1 MKNKQGMKFYRN
13 AGRGMRRACL
23 ALAFLFGFAGT
34 TMGPLG
40 SVGTD
45 ISYAETIS
53 GDENEEIKVDPTGKG
68 AGFSAV
74 LYDNT
79 NGLPTSE
86 ANAIAETREG
96 FLWIGS
102 YSGLIRY
109 DGSKFERIDSTTG
122 ITSVV
127 SLYVDS
133 KDRLWIGTN
142 DNGVGVME
150 KGQIRM
156 LENSEG
162 LTSRSIRSFTED
174 PEGRIYVATTD
185 GMGVIETD
193 GTLHALN
200 ESQINDEYICEL
212 RIAQDGVIYGE
223 TMNGDVFTMKDG
235 KVTGFYDSSK
245 LGTGLIITVLPDP
258 EREGYVYL
266 GTEDQLVVHGK
277 LENGITD
284 RTDISIAPFT
294 YVNSIEHF
302 KDQIWICTSNGVGY
316 LQDGKF
322 TQIKNIPMN
331 NSIDHMLA
339 DYEGNL
345 WFTSRRQGV
354 MKIVQNQF
362 TDIYEWY
369 GLPSA
374 VVNSTCTL
382 MDQLFIGTDTGLTI
396 LGGVR
401 EIKSYPLQSVTAAS
415 EELTQKTDLVEL
427 LSGCRIRSIIRDSKD
442 RLWIGTY
449 SDCGLVLYD
458 HGNVTCYTKESGLP
472 SNRARTVCERA
483 DGTIIV
489 ACSGGLAILRDGKVE
504 EVYDDTSGLNNTEIL
519 TVSEA
524 DNGDMI
530 VGSDGDGIYV
540 ISDKKVSKYSVDS
553 GLTSGIIM
561 RIKKDTVRNVFWIVT
576 SNSLAYMTPDYKITT
591 IQKFPYSNNFDLYWN
606 SKGEVWVLSSNGI
619 YVVDADELL
628 KNEDISPVFYNRDN
642 GVPVVTTAN
651 SYSDLTASGTL
662 YIAGSTGVAKV
673 NIEEPA
679 LDVQDIK
686 MAVPYVEAD
695 GVLIHAAEDGSITVP
710 ADTKRVTIYSY
721 IYTYS
726 LMNPQVTYHLEGF
739 DQGSVTVNRSDL
751 EPIDYTNLSG
761 GEYRFVMQISDAFGH
776 GSKEMSVKITKT
788 KSTFEKTWFR
798 VLAIILGVLLLA
810 LIVFLYI
817 QRRLRKLK
825 RKAEENKIFIR
836 EMIEAFA
843 KTIDMKDKYTNGH
856 STRVAEYTAMLTKE
870 LGYDEETV
878 EHYYNIALL
887 HDIGKIAI
895 PPEVLNKPGKLTDE
909 EFKIIK
915 SHSSQGY
922 RVLKDISIM
931 PELAIGAGYHH
942 ERPDGKGYPK
952 GVKGDEIPRVAQ
964 IIAVADTFD
973 AMYSDRPYR
982 KRMNFEKAVSIIK
995 EVAGTQL
1002 TADVVDAF
1010 LRLVEKGE
1018 FRAEDDQG
1026 GGTTED
1032 IDNIHKKFENEAKN
1046 EAKPEETAASKTDAN
1061 QAAAEGQPVTQSAND
1076 VGTDGTT
1083 DGNTEDRK

>member
-1 MKNKQGMKFYRN
+1 MVKYTLYDSILLTLIRGRENMRKNELKNKCET
-13 AGRGMRRACL
+13 GRKKHGISAICLSL
-23 ALAFLFGFAGT
+23 ALFLGAAAAPAGILP
-34 TMGPLG
+34 GV
-40 SVGTD
+40 SDEVH
-45 ISYAETIS
+45 AETIS
-53 GDENEEIKVDPTGKG
+53 GDENEDIKVDPTGKG

-86 ANAIAETREG
+86 ANTIAETREG

-122 ITSVV
+122 VTSVV
-127 SLYVDS
+127 SLYTDS

-142 DNGVGVME
+142 DNGVAVLE
-150 KGQIRM
+150 KGQIRR
-156 LENSEG
+156 LESSDQ
-162 LTSRSIRSFTED
+162 LTSSSIRSFTED
-174 PEGRIYVATTD
+174 SEGRIYVATTH
-185 GMGVIETD
+185 GMGIIETD
-193 GTLHALN
+193 GTLHEMN

-212 RIAQDGVIYGE
+212 RMSNSGVIYGE
-223 TMNGDVFTMKDG
+223 TMNGAVFTMQDG
-235 KVTGFYDSSK
+235 KVTGFYDGNK
-245 LGTGLIITVLPDP
+245 LGTGPIITVLPDP
-258 EREGYVYL
+258 EKEGYVYL
-266 GTEDQLVVHGK
+266 GTEEQLVVHCK
-277 LENGITD
+277 LANGIED
-284 RTDISIAPFT
+284 RTDINIAPFT

-316 LQDGKF
+316 LDKGVF

-331 NSIDHMLA
+331 NSIDHMLT

-354 MKIVQNQF
+354 MKIVRNQF
-362 TDIYEWY
+362 TDLYEWF
-369 GLPSA
+369 GLDAA
-374 VVNSTCTL
+374 VVNSTCML
-382 MDQLFIGTDTGLTI
+382 KDQLFIGTDTGLTI

-401 EIKSYPLQSVTAAS
+401 AIKSYPVQSVTAAS
-415 EELTQKTDLVEL
+415 TELAAKTDLIDL

-442 RLWIGTY
+442 RLWFGTY

-458 HGNVTCYTKESGLP
+458 HGAVTCYTMESGLP
-472 SNRARTVCERA
+472 SNRARTVYERK
-483 DGTIIV
+483 DGSIMV
-489 ACSGGLAILRDGKVE
+489 ACSGGLAIIRDGAVE
-504 EVYDDTSGLNNTEIL
+504 EVYDDTSGLSNTEVL
-519 TVSEA
+519 TISEN

-530 VGSDGDGIYV
+530 IGSDGDGIYV
-540 ISDKKVSKYSVDS
+540 ISGKKVSKYGKETGLGS
-553 GLTSGIIM
+553 GVVM
-561 RIKKDTVRNVFWIVT
+561 RVKKDTERGVFWIVT
-576 SNSLAYMTPDYKITT
+576 SNSLAYMTSDYKITT
-591 IQKFPYSNNFDLYWN
+591 VQRFPYSNNFDLYWN
-606 SKGEVWVLSSNGI
+606 SKGEIWVLSSNGV
-619 YVVDADELL
+619 YVAKAEELM
-628 KNEDISPVFYNRDN
+628 KNEEISPVFYNRDN
-642 GVPVVTTAN
+642 GLPVLTTAN
-651 SYSDLTASGTL
+651 SYSELTSGGVL
-662 YIAGSTGVAKV
+662 YISGSTGVARV

-686 MAVPYVEAD
+686 MSVPYVEAD
-695 GVLIHAAEDGSITVP
+695 GEMIYAADDGSITVP
-710 ADTKRVTIYSY
+710 ADTKRVTIYSF

-739 DQGSVTVNRSDL
+739 DQNSVTVSRTDL

-761 GEYRFVMQISDAFGH
+761 GEYQFVMQISDAMGH
-776 GSKEMSVKITKT
+776 GNNELTVKITKT
-788 KSTFEKTWFR
+788 KSIYEKTWFR
-798 VLAIILGVLLLA
+798 VLAVILGLLILG
-810 LIVFLYI
+810 LIIFVYI
-817 QRRLRKLK
+817 NRRLKKLRK
-825 RKAEENKIFIR
+825 KAEENRIFIR

-878 EHYYNIALL
+878 EKYYNIALL

-895 PPEVLNKPGKLTDE
+895 PPEVLNKPGKLTDD

-931 PELAIGAGYHH
+931 PELSIGAGYHH

-952 GVKGDEIPRVAQ
+952 GLKGDDIPRVAQ

-1018 FRAEDDQG
+1018 FKAADDQG

-1032 IDNIHKKFENEAKN
+1032 IDNIHKRFEKEAVKD
-1046 EAKPEETAASKTDAN
+1046 EKK
-1061 QAAAEGQPVTQSAND
+1061 EGQ
-1076 VGTDGTT
+1076 
-1083 DGNTEDRK
+1083 

>member
-1 MKNKQGMKFYRN
+1 MNVRRN

-23 ALAFLFGFAGT
+23 ALAFLFGFAAT
-34 TMGPLG
+34 QSVLPG
-40 SVGTD
+40 SGED
-45 ISYAETIS
+45 IVFAETIS
-53 GDENEEIKVDPTGKG
+53 GDENEDIKVDPTGQG
-68 AGFSAV
+68 SGFSAV

-122 ITSVV
+122 VTSVV

-150 KGQIRM
+150 KGKIHM

-174 PEGRIYVATTD
+174 AEGRIYVATTH
-185 GMGVIETD
+185 GMGIIETD

-212 RIAQDGVIYGE
+212 RMAQDGVIYGE
-223 TMNGDVFTMKDG
+223 TMNGDVFTMKNG
-235 KVTGFYDSSK
+235 KVTGFYDSAK
-245 LGTGLIITVLPDP
+245 LGTGPIITILPDP
-258 EREGYVYL
+258 EKAGYVYL
-266 GTEDQLVVHGK
+266 GTEEQLVVHGK

-284 RTDISIAPFT
+284 RQDINVAPFT

-302 KDQIWICTSNGVGY
+302 KEQIWICTSNGVGF
-316 LQDGKF
+316 LENGKF
-322 TQIKNIPMN
+322 TQLKNIPMN
-331 NSIDHMLA
+331 NSIDHMLT

-354 MKIVQNQF
+354 MKIVRNQF
-362 TDIYEWY
+362 TDIYEWF

-382 MDQLFIGTDTGLTI
+382 KNQLFIGTDTGLTI

-401 EIKSYPLQSVTAAS
+401 EIKSYPVQSVTAAS
-415 EELTQKTDLVEL
+415 EELEKKTDLIDL

-442 RLWIGTY
+442 RLWFGTY

-458 HGNVTCYTKESGLP
+458 HGAVTCFTKESGLP
-472 SNRARTVCERA
+472 SNRARTVYERA
-483 DGTIIV
+483 DGSIMV
-489 ACSGGLAILRDGKVE
+489 ACSGGLAILRDGVVT
-504 EVYDDTSGLNNTEIL
+504 EVYDDTSGLSNTEVL

-540 ISDKKVSKYSVDS
+540 ISDKKISKFSTDAGLGS
-553 GLTSGIIM
+553 GVVM
-561 RIKKDTVRNVFWIVT
+561 RIKKDTERNLFWIVT

-591 IQKFPYSNNFDLYWN
+591 IQNFPYSNNFDMYWN

-619 YVVDADELL
+619 YVVKADELI
-628 KNEDISPVFYNRDN
+628 KNEELSPVFYNRDN
-642 GVPVVTTAN
+642 GLPVLTTAN
-651 SYSDLTASGTL
+651 SYSDLSSEGTL
-662 YIAGSTGVAKV
+662 YISGSTGVARV

-695 GVLIHAAEDGSITVP
+695 GEIIIAAEDGSITVP

-739 DQGSVTVNRSDL
+739 DQSTVTVNRSEL

-761 GEYRFVMQISDAFGH
+761 GEYQFVMQISDAFGH
-776 GSKEMSVKITKT
+776 DSNSLTVKIIKT
-788 KSTFEKTWFR
+788 KFIYEETWFI
-798 VLAIILGVLLLA
+798 VLAVILGILLLA
-810 LIVFLYI
+810 LVIFLYI
-817 QRRLRKLK
+817 QRRLKKLRKK
-825 RKAEENKIFIR
+825 EEENRIFIR

-870 LGYDEETV
+870 LGYDDETV
-878 EHYYNIALL
+878 EKYYNIGLL

-952 GVKGDEIPRVAQ
+952 GVKEDQIPRVAQ

-982 KRMNFEKAVSIIK
+982 KRMNFDKAVSIIK

-1018 FRAEDDQG
+1018 FRAPDDQG

-1032 IDNIHKKFENEAKN
+1032 IDNIHKKFENEGK
-1046 EAKPEETAASKTDAN
+1046 KPENEDKKPEN
-1061 QAAAEGQPVTQSAND
+1061 EGKKGS
-1076 VGTDGTT
+1076 
-1083 DGNTEDRK
+1083 EK

>member
-1 MKNKQGMKFYRN
+1 MKRKSGLNVQRN
-13 AGRGMRRACL
+13 ARRGMRRACL
-23 ALAFLFGFAGT
+23 ALAFLFGFAA
-34 TMGPLG
+34 PQSVLPG
-40 SVGTD
+40 SAD
-45 ISYAETIS
+45 FAYAETIS
-53 GDENEEIKVDPTGKG
+53 GDENEDIKVDPTGQG
-68 AGFSAV
+68 SGFSAV

-122 ITSVV
+122 VTSVV

-150 KGQIRM
+150 KGKIRM

-174 PEGRIYVATTD
+174 AEGRIYVATTH
-185 GMGVIETD
+185 GMGIIETD

-212 RIAQDGVIYGE
+212 RMAQDGVIYGE
-223 TMNGDVFTMKDG
+223 TMNGDVFTMKNG
-235 KVTGFYDSSK
+235 KVTGFYDSAK
-245 LGTGLIITVLPDP
+245 LGTGPIITVLPDP
-258 EREGYVYL
+258 EKAGYVYL
-266 GTEDQLVVHGK
+266 GTEEQLVVHGK

-284 RTDISIAPFT
+284 RTDINVAPFT

-302 KDQIWICTSNGVGY
+302 KEQIWICTSNGVGF
-316 LQDGKF
+316 LENGKF
-322 TQIKNIPMN
+322 TQLKNIPMN
-331 NSIDHMLA
+331 NSIDHMLT

-362 TDIYEWY
+362 TDIYEWF

-382 MDQLFIGTDTGLTI
+382 KDQLFIGTDTGLTI

-401 EIKSYPLQSVTAAS
+401 EIKSYPVQSVTAAS
-415 EELTQKTDLVEL
+415 EELAKKTDLIKL

-442 RLWIGTY
+442 RLWFGTY

-458 HGNVTCYTKESGLP
+458 HGAVTCYTKESGLP
-472 SNRARTVCERA
+472 SNRARTVYERA
-483 DGTIIV
+483 DGSIMV
-489 ACSGGLAILRDGKVE
+489 ACSGGLAILRDGVVT
-504 EVYDDTSGLNNTEIL
+504 EVYDDTSGLSNTEVL

-540 ISDKKVSKYSVDS
+540 ISDKKVSKYSTDAGLGS
-553 GLTSGIIM
+553 GVVM
-561 RIKKDTVRNVFWIVT
+561 RIKKDTERNLFWIVT

-591 IQKFPYSNNFDLYWN
+591 IQKFPYSNNFDMYWN

-619 YVVDADELL
+619 YVVKADELIR
-628 KNEDISPVFYNRDN
+628 NEELSPVFYNRDN
-642 GVPVVTTAN
+642 GLPVLTTAN
-651 SYSDLTASGTL
+651 SYSDLSTEGTL
-662 YIAGSTGVAKV
+662 YISGSTGVARV

-695 GVLIHAAEDGSITVP
+695 GEIIIAAEDGSITVP

-726 LMNPQVTYHLEGF
+726 LMNPRVTYHLEGF
-739 DQGSVTVNRSDL
+739 DQSTVTVNRSEL

-761 GEYRFVMQISDAFGH
+761 GEYQFVMQISDAFGH
-776 GSKEMSVKITKT
+776 GSNSLTVKIVKT
-788 KSTFEKTWFR
+788 KSIYEETWFI
-798 VLAIILGVLLLA
+798 VLAVILGVLLLA
-810 LIVFLYI
+810 LVVFLYI
-817 QRRLRKLK
+817 QRRLKKLRKK
-825 RKAEENKIFIR
+825 EEENRIFIR

-870 LGYDEETV
+870 LGYDDETV
-878 EHYYNIALL
+878 EKYYNIGLL

-952 GVKGDEIPRVAQ
+952 GVKEDQIPRVAQ

-982 KRMNFEKAVSIIK
+982 KRMNFDKAVSIIK

-1018 FRAEDDQG
+1018 FRAPDDHG

-1032 IDNIHKKFENEAKN
+1032 IDNIHKKFENEGKKSGN
-1046 EAKPEETAASKTDAN
+1046 EGKKP
-1061 QAAAEGQPVTQSAND
+1061 
-1076 VGTDGTT
+1076 
-1083 DGNTEDRK
+1083 GNEDKKPGNEVKKGSEK

>member
-1 MKNKQGMKFYRN
+1 MKKVFYKTGGNSISGSHLKNRSVRKGIS
-13 AGRGMRRACL
+13 AICLSL
-23 ALAFLFGFAGT
+23 ALFLGTTAVPAEFLSGDPGAGT
-34 TMGPLG
+34 
-40 SVGTD
+40 V
-45 ISYAETIS
+45 YAETIS
-53 GDENEEIKVDPTGKG
+53 GDENEDIKVDPTGKG

-109 DGSKFERIDSTTG
+109 DGNKFERVDSTTG
-122 ITSVV
+122 VTSVV
-127 SLYVDS
+127 SLYTDS

-142 DNGVGVME
+142 DNGVAVME

-162 LTSRSIRSFTED
+162 LTSSSIRSFTED
-174 PEGRIYVATTD
+174 AAGRIYVATTH
-185 GMGVIETD
+185 GMGVVEAD
-193 GTLHALN
+193 GTLHAIN

-212 RIAQDGVIYGE
+212 RMSKEGVIYGE
-223 TMNGDVFTMKDG
+223 TMNGAVFTMKDG
-235 KVTGFYDSSK
+235 KVTGFYDGTK
-245 LGTGLIITVLPDP
+245 LGTGPIITVLPDP
-258 EREGYVYL
+258 EKEGYVYL
-266 GTEDQLVVHGK
+266 GTEGDQVIHGK
-277 LENGITD
+277 LGSSITD
-284 RTDISIAPFT
+284 RTDINISPFN
-294 YVNSIEHF
+294 YVNSIEYF
-302 KDQIWICTSNGVGY
+302 KGQIWVCASNGMGF
-316 LQDGKF
+316 LDNGKF
-322 TQIKNIPMN
+322 THIRNIPMN
-331 NSIDHMLA
+331 NSIDHMLT

-362 TDIYEWY
+362 TDIYEWF
-369 GLPSA
+369 GLNPA
-374 VVNSTCTL
+374 VVNSTCFL
-382 MDQLFIGTDTGLTI
+382 KEQLFIGTDTGLTI
-396 LGGVR
+396 IGGSG
-401 EIKSYPLQSVTAAS
+401 ENKTYPIQGVTAAS
-415 EELTQKTDLVEL
+415 AELSAKKDLIEL
-427 LSGCRIRSIIRDSKD
+427 LAGCRIRSIIRDSKD
-442 RLWIGTY
+442 RLWFGTY

-458 HGNVTCYTKESGLP
+458 HGSVTCYTTESGLP
-472 SNRARTVCERA
+472 SNRARTVYERK
-483 DGTIIV
+483 DGSIMV
-489 ACSGGLAILRDGKVE
+489 ACSGGLAIIRDGVVT
-504 EVYDDTSGLNNTEIL
+504 EVYDDASGLSNTEVL
-519 TVSEA
+519 TISEN

-540 ISDKKVSKYSVDS
+540 ISENKVSKYGKDEGLGS
-553 GLTSGIIM
+553 GVVM
-561 RIKKDTVRNVFWIVT
+561 RIKKDTERNLFWIVT

-591 IQKFPYSNNFDLYWN
+591 IHKFPYSNNFDLYWN

-619 YVVDADELL
+619 YVAKADELI
-628 KNEDISPVFYNRDN
+628 KNEEINPVFYNRDN
-642 GVPVVTTAN
+642 GLPVLTTAN
-651 SYSDLTASGTL
+651 SYSEITSEGKL
-662 YIAGSTGVAKV
+662 YIAGSTGVARV

-686 MAVPYVEAD
+686 LAVPYVEAD
-695 GVLIHAAEDGSITVP
+695 GEMIYASEDGSVTIP
-710 ADTKRVTIYSY
+710 ADTTRLTIYSFV
-721 IYTYS
+721 YTYS
-726 LMNPQVTYHLEGF
+726 LMNPRVTYHLEGF
-739 DQGSVTVNRSDL
+739 DKNTVTVSRTDL

-761 GEYRFVMQISDAFGH
+761 GEYQFVMSISDAMGH
-776 GSKEMSVKITKT
+776 GNKEITVNITKT
-788 KSTFEKTWFR
+788 KAIYEETWFI
-798 VLAIILGVLLLA
+798 VLAIILGVLLLGLA
-810 LIVFLYI
+810 IFFYI

-825 RKAEENKIFIR
+825 RKEAENKIFIR

-856 STRVAEYTAMLTKE
+856 SARVAEYTAMLTKE

-878 EHYYNIALL
+878 DKYYNIALL

-895 PPEVLNKPGKLTDE
+895 PPEVLNKPGKLTDD

-931 PELAIGAGYHH
+931 PELSIGAGYHH

-952 GVKGDEIPRVAQ
+952 GLKGDDIPRVAQ

-1018 FRAEDDQG
+1018 FRAADDQG

-1032 IDNIHKKFENEAKN
+1032 IDNIHKKFEKEAEKTGPKT
-1046 EAKPEETAASKTDAN
+1046 EGADKPK
-1061 QAAAEGQPVTQSAND
+1061 AE
-1076 VGTDGTT
+1076 GTDG
-1083 DGNTEDRK
+1083 K